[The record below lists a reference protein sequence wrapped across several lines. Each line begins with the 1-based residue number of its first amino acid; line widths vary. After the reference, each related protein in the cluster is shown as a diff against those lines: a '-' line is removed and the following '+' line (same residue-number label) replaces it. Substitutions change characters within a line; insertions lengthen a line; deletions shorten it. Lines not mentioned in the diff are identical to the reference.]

1 MMNDK
6 PTLSSPRRLNAS
18 GSQSQWDSI
27 DVLDKGSSGFNNRRP
42 GGGVPNRLDTYKRA
56 TRELDI
62 ALASAD
68 RVHHDDDDM
77 SVDTPSVATAV
88 TANVSQVTPDDS
100 HPVEES
106 RGRRSRSN
114 SSGRA
119 RQRRYRRKAATRQP
133 SPDTRRLAMCG
144 YAGMNDEIRAS
155 MRDVADSVRQILST
169 VRRFGPDERDAVR
182 ATLCSV
188 NDKVRATLSSS
199 CGRADVTGSF
209 DVSDRRRSSV
219 RDSKINDHT
228 RMRRDRAKNPTSR
241 RRSPVRDSEMN
252 GYARIRRD
260 RADSHTSQR
269 GRESSSRDD
278 KWRASR
284 DVRCRKN
291 EKAEECS
298 DMVVDGCEEVVH
310 NLPVVDSFDR
320 EQMFIYMQGEL

>member
-1 MMNDK
+1 MNAK
-6 PTLSSPRRLNAS
+6 PTSSSQRRLNDVS
-18 GSQSQWDSI
+18 GSQSQRHSI
-27 DVLDKGSSGFNNRRP
+27 NVLDNGFPNFVARRP

-56 TRELDI
+56 TTELDI
-62 ALASAD
+62 ALGSAGRD
-68 RVHHDDDDM
+68 HHDNDNM
-77 SVDTPSVATAV
+77 SVESPSVATAM
-88 TANVSQVTPDDS
+88 TANVSQVTPDDNRS
-100 HPVEES
+100 AEEG

-114 SSGRA
+114 SSDRA
-119 RQRRYRRKAATRQP
+119 RQRRHGRKTATRQP
-133 SPDTRRLAMCG
+133 SPDTRRLVMCG
-144 YAGMNDEIRAS
+144 YVGMDDDIRAS
-155 MRDVADSVRQILST
+155 MRDVADSVRQIIST

-219 RDSKINDHT
+219 RDSSGHT
-228 RMRRDRAKNPTSR
+228 RMRRDRARNPTSR
-241 RRSPVRDSEMN
+241 RKSPVRDSEIN
-252 GYARIRRD
+252 GNARIRRD
-260 RADSHTSQR
+260 HADSHTSQR

>member
-1 MMNDK
+1 M
-6 PTLSSPRRLNAS
+6 
-18 GSQSQWDSI
+18 
-27 DVLDKGSSGFNNRRP
+27 
-42 GGGVPNRLDTYKRA
+42 PNRLDTYKRA

-119 RQRRYRRKAATRQP
+119 RQRQHRRKAATCQP

-144 YAGMNDEIRAS
+144 YVGMNDEIRAS

-209 DVSDRRRSSV
+209 DVSDRRSPV

-241 RRSPVRDSEMN
+241 RRSPVRDSDMN

-310 NLPVVDSFDR
+310 SLPVVDSFDR